1 MFSTSIDRPES
12 CVCVCACVYVCVC
25 VCSTCVHLCVYLH
38 ACIWVLCDGC
48 KVVFK
53 TLDLDVQVLRAY
65 LCMRSEKVA
74 FLCDDSLLVCVVQEV
89 VQ

>member
-1 MFSTSIDRPES
+1 M
-12 CVCVCACVYVCVC
+12 CVCVRVCVRVCVC
-25 VCSTCVHLCVYLH
+25 VCVYVCACTCVHLCVYLH
-38 ACIWVLCDGC
+38 ACIWVLCDGH
-48 KVVFK
+48 KVGFK

-74 FLCDDSLLVCVVQEV
+74 FLCDDSLLVCTVQEV